1 MALLVLAATLFV
13 YYNRRE
19 LLPGYGSWV
28 RIATVAVLIVVGSAA
43 SHWLVQG
50 LSPRLYRRL
59 DPATAGTLGFLV
71 RLTAMV
77 AVVVLALRIAGVNTA
92 TLAVGGAFTAIV
104 LGLAAQQTLA
114 GIFAGVLLQ
123 STRPFRV
130 GERVRLVGGALAGS
144 IDGTVSSLGLFYTTL
159 VQGADRLLVP
169 NSVLINLVV
178 VPLREPEKIDLRA
191 RFSGDVSPKQIEDRL
206 LEAIS
211 VPTRYPPS
219 VSLEELDADAVVLRI
234 MATPLRPEEGS
245 RLADEVLAALREVGA
260 PRARLGEQQDRQVD
274 SHRERRADQ
283 GEAAEEGLPAPP
295 VADALE
301 KGQPDHVGHV
311 DERDPHRDQER
322 GGARGGLR
330 AGAGGGEHDRDDRAD
345 HADHHPGEVAGREA
359 RQVLGYL
366 ELRLGALRGRPP
378 GARRPRRRRC
388 GGRRCRPG

>member
-1 MALLVLAATLFV
+1 VQTPRRRKLPRELFETRSHAWESLGLGDELLPRSSKRGFGGLLVALLVLGATLFV
-13 YYNRRE
+13 YYNRGR
-19 LLPGYGSWV
+19 LLPGYGPWV

-43 SHWLVQG
+43 THWLVQG

-114 GIFAGVLLQ
+114 GIFAGILLQ

-191 RFSGDVSPKQIEDRL
+191 RFSGDASPKQIEDRL

-219 VSLEELDADAVVLRI
+219 VSLQELDADGVVLRI

-245 RLADEVLAALREVGA
+245 KLADEVLAALREVGT
-260 PRARLGEQQDRQVD
+260 P
-274 SHRERRADQ
+274 
-283 GEAAEEGLPAPP
+283 
-295 VADALE
+295 
-301 KGQPDHVGHV
+301 
-311 DERDPHRDQER
+311 
-322 GGARGGLR
+322 
-330 AGAGGGEHDRDDRAD
+330 
-345 HADHHPGEVAGREA
+345 
-359 RQVLGYL
+359 
-366 ELRLGALRGRPP
+366 ELA
-378 GARRPRRRRC
+378 
-388 GGRRCRPG
+388 

>member
-1 MALLVLAATLFV
+1 VQSPRRRKLGRELFETRSHAWESLGLGDELLPRSSKRGFSGLLVALLVLSATLFV

-43 SHWLVQG
+43 THWLVQA

-71 RLTAMV
+71 RLTAMA

-114 GIFAGVLLQ
+114 GIFAGILLQ

-159 VQGADRLLVP
+159 VRGADRLLVP

-191 RFSGDVSPKQIEDRL
+191 RFSDDVSPKQIEDRL

-219 VSLEELDADAVVLRI
+219 VSLEELDADVVVLRI
-234 MATPLRPEEGS
+234 AATPLRPEEGS
-245 RLADEVLAALREVGA
+245 RLADEVLAALREVRA
-260 PRARLGEQQDRQVD
+260 P
-274 SHRERRADQ
+274 
-283 GEAAEEGLPAPP
+283 
-295 VADALE
+295 
-301 KGQPDHVGHV
+301 
-311 DERDPHRDQER
+311 
-322 GGARGGLR
+322 
-330 AGAGGGEHDRDDRAD
+330 
-345 HADHHPGEVAGREA
+345 
-359 RQVLGYL
+359 
-366 ELRLGALRGRPP
+366 ELA
-378 GARRPRRRRC
+378 
-388 GGRRCRPG
+388 